1 MSIKTILLV
10 IALICF
16 IIDALG
22 SRMKFR
28 APFGLLAGGLAFLTA
43 SFLF

>member
-1 MSIKTILLV
+1 MSIKTILLI
-10 IALICF
+10 IALVCF
-16 IIDALG
+16 IVDALG